1 MSGGTEQSSAF
12 DAELRKGR
20 CIAAPGV
27 YDPYSALC
35 CEQLGFNALYLGG
48 NAMGL
53 HLGVGQPFVTLTE
66 TTEIL
71 QRIRRLVSIPLIVDA
86 GAGFGDAAHA
96 ALAMRT
102 LSAAGAAA
110 IHVDDQ
116 IYPKR
121 AHYHRGKGRL
131 SEADVVCGKLRAMQ
145 QSGCG
150 GDTTLIIRTD
160 ALRVTGSV
168 EKTISR
174 CEKYLEVA
182 KGAALMVLDLG
193 PDQISQFRAAFP
205 STPLIWIGG
214 IAEPVPNLTELDA
227 AGFALA
233 LYPFNTIGAAAL
245 AIHTTWSGFNTSGR
259 PAPFAQPD
267 NNILSQTLETIGL
280 RKAIGIEETTTEAGE

>member
-1 MSGGTEQSSAF
+1 MSGGANQSSAL
-12 DAELRKGR
+12 DAELRKGH

-35 CEQLGFNALYLGG
+35 CEQLGFDALYLGG

-66 TTEIL
+66 TAEIV
-71 QRIRRLVSIPLIVDA
+71 QRIRRLVSTPLIVDA

-131 SEADVVCGKLRAMQ
+131 ADADVVCGKLRAMQ
-145 QSGCG
+145 QAGCG
-150 GDTTLIIRTD
+150 RDTTLIIRTD

-168 EKTISR
+168 EQTIAR
-174 CEKYLEVA
+174 CKQYLEVA

-193 PDQISQFRAAFP
+193 PDKISPFRAAFP

-214 IAEPVPNLTELDA
+214 IAEPVPNLASLDG

-233 LYPFNTIGAAAL
+233 LYPFNTIGAAAS
-245 AIHTTWSGFNTSGR
+245 AIHTTWSDFNASGR
-259 PAPFAQPD
+259 PAPFNKP
-267 NNILSQTLETIGL
+267 NNNVLSQTLETIGL
-280 RKAIGIEETTTEAGE
+280 HKAISIEETTTEAGE